1 MGDFDN
7 DLLTNR
13 SGDHFLKKVS
23 FSPVK
28 ILILRGEGDSN
39 SRGRKTKGLAI
50 LRRAGLGHPRIFLW
64 EIILSDKKVMQA
76 NLKPKPKT
84 NIKICR
90 IYYIFSWGTG
100 QKIIDLRV

>member
-1 MGDFDN
+1 
-7 DLLTNR
+7 
-13 SGDHFLKKVS
+13 
-23 FSPVK
+23 
-28 ILILRGEGDSN
+28 
-39 SRGRKTKGLAI
+39 
-50 LRRAGLGHPRIFLW
+50 
-64 EIILSDKKVMQA
+64 MQA